1 MQPISIDLL
10 LHCKWVLPIVP
21 NNQILQDHSIAI
33 DGGRILETLTTA
45 DAKQKYIG
53 LETETLE
60 KHLVMP
66 GLINTHCHSSS
77 RLLRG
82 IENDS
87 HAKHWLDTKNPASNS
102 LFADAKFLTDSTKI
116 AIAEMI
122 KTGTTC
128 FAEINSPGEIQAE
141 IARNTAIRSQL
152 GFALQEVPSAFGN
165 NAEDYLHRG
174 LKLRDNHANNPLLK
188 IACSLTNISQIDD
201 ATLGQLAAFANEL
214 DLPIQI
220 QCNETKKAIEDSLK
234 KSGHRPLQRLNQ
246 QGLLL
251 PETQLVE
258 ISQLNCEDLS
268 LLEMT
273 KNHLVIYPQQQSRL
287 TDEISPSL
295 LAKTVSNMSIGSA
308 NASENT
314 HLNLLHAIQA
324 AALSAQAGD
333 HYQSPHD
340 AAHQALRMA
349 TINGAKTLGW
359 DNDIGSIEQG
369 KYADLIAIEI
379 DSIHHQPLYNPV
391 SQLVFSSVDC
401 PVTHSWVYGQP
412 LLRAK
417 KLCTLDENKLIQS
430 ARDWGKK
437 LANEF
442 AQPH

>member
-1 MQPISIDLL
+1 MQPISIDLI
-10 LHCKWVLPIVP
+10 LHCKWVLPIIP
-21 NNQILQDHSIAI
+21 NDQILQDHSVAI
-33 DGGRILETLTTA
+33 DGGRILEILTTA

-53 LETETLE
+53 LKTETLE
-60 KHLVMP
+60 NHLLMP

-82 IENDS
+82 IENDI
-87 HAKHWLDTKNPASNS
+87 HAKHWLDTKNSESNS

-128 FAEINSPGEIQAE
+128 FAEINSPGEIQAD
-141 IARNTAIRSQL
+141 IARNTGIRSQL

-188 IACSLTNISQIDD
+188 IACSLSNIGQIKD
-201 ATLGQLAAFANEL
+201 ATLDRLAAFANEL

-220 QCNETKKAIEDSLK
+220 QCNETKETVENCLK
-234 KSGHRPLQRLNQ
+234 KFGHRPLQRLNQ
-246 QGLLL
+246 KGLLL

-258 ISQLNCEDLS
+258 ISHLNCEDSS

-287 TDEISPSL
+287 TNEISPSS
-295 LAKTVSNMSIGSA
+295 LAKTDTNISMGSA

-314 HLNLLHAIQA
+314 HLNLFHAIQA
-324 AALSAQAGD
+324 AALSAQVSD
-333 HYQSPHD
+333 HQSPQD

-359 DNDIGSIEQG
+359 DNEIGSIEQG

-391 SQLVFSSVDC
+391 SQLVYSAVDS
-401 PVTHSWVYGQP
+401 PVSHSWVAGQP
-412 LLRAK
+412 LLKTK

-430 ARDWGKK
+430 AKDWGKK
-437 LANEF
+437 LANEL
-442 AQPH
+442 A